1 MLFTFKERR
10 GDDGPQVTDT
20 RGMSKRHSTKR
31 AAVSTLSQSVTLQ
44 DGAYV
49 KQNRVRTKLMP
60 SKTNRLQKRG
70 TKLHAMF
77 RRLQQVE
84 HAGM

>member
-1 MLFTFKERR
+1 MKT
-10 GDDGPQVTDT
+10 
-20 RGMSKRHSTKR
+20 S
-31 AAVSTLSQSVTLQ
+31 

-77 RRLQQVE
+77 RSLQQVE
-84 HAGM
+84 HGRNVMRVGRDQTKGPFIPH